1 MRYVNLNLQRWLIS
15 SKRLLIT
22 VLIVFMGF
30 PVLAQVAAPSKILLT
45 FSEPMSRES
54 IFDPAN
60 YNIIANENI
69 PVEIISVG
77 VVKGDSAVV
86 LFINKKDEWLS
97 FKITVNNLRDKAGNL
112 INAQKNQAEFEVN
125 RAKNTSVTL
134 VGDK

>member
-1 MRYVNLNLQRWLIS
+1 MRSVNLKILGWLDS
-15 SKRLLIT
+15 SKKLLIT
-22 VLIVFMGF
+22 LLIVFISF
-30 PVLAQVAAPSKILLT
+30 PVLAQVAVPAKILVT

-60 YNIIANENI
+60 YKVIANENI

-86 LFINKKDEWLS
+86 LFIDKKDDWLS

-112 INAQKNQAEFEVN
+112 INAQKNQANFEIN
-125 RAKNTSVTL
+125 LAKNTSVTL

>member
-1 MRYVNLNLQRWLIS
+1 MRYVNLNLQRWLNS

-60 YNIIANENI
+60 YNVIANENV

-125 RAKNTSVTL
+125 LAKNTSVTL